1 MKKQRVGR
9 ILTAVAF
16 VGIIM
21 SIIVAVF
28 IGLYG
33 KHYFKLSTVINGV
46 DCSFLSVE
54 SATNKLEKTMK
65 NAEIKFKFAE
75 GKEYKCLGTYFNF
88 KVTDENLL
96 ADALMNQNTAEEE
109 QINFNVD
116 NLYSVDEQKV
126 KEYLSSLSIFKQGNM
141 VKPENA
147 SLEYD
152 EKSKSMVIKPEKYGN
167 EINLDTACDF
177 MLDALK
183 KGETVIDFT
192 KITNVNPAILSTD
205 QKLKE
210 EQQAIN
216 AVLSSTIEYTLYDGS
231 TYTLDASVMKD
242 WIVRGEDGYYS
253 IDLDGNIPKF
263 IDGLNEKAQYLLTST
278 DFNATGLGKIKI
290 AFGRKKYATI
300 NEEEETNRIKQQLSA
315 PGTYKVEPIY
325 NALPNYYNIN
335 TYVELDITRQ
345 RVWMYVNGKCILDTP
360 CVTGNVAGGYSTP
373 VGIYYLTYKTTDT
386 YLEGYNGDGSKYKS
400 HVNFWMPFNGGI
412 GFHDAAWRGS
422 FGGKIYMTNGSHG
435 CVNMPYNA
443 AQTLYQNIDTSIPII
458 LYAS

>member
-1 MKKQRVGR
+1 
-9 ILTAVAF
+9 
-16 VGIIM
+16 
-21 SIIVAVF
+21 
-28 IGLYG
+28 
-33 KHYFKLSTVINGV
+33 
-46 DCSFLSVE
+46 
-54 SATNKLEKTMK
+54 
-65 NAEIKFKFAE
+65 
-75 GKEYKCLGTYFNF
+75 
-88 KVTDENLL
+88 
-96 ADALMNQNTAEEE
+96 
-109 QINFNVD
+109 
-116 NLYSVDEQKV
+116 
-126 KEYLSSLSIFKQGNM
+126 M

-183 KGETVIDFT
+183 RGETVIDFT

-300 NEEEETNRIKQQLSA
+300 NEEEETNRIKQQLSTS
-315 PGTYKVEPIY
+315 GTYKVEPIY